1 LPNQGFTRSC
11 AFAMIETLVER
22 IPVVC
27 EYLDVFPDELPG
39 MPPDR
44 DIEFA
49 IELQPGTAPI
59 SKRPYRMPPAK
70 LAELKKQLQ
79 ELLDKGFIHP
89 STSPWGCPALFV
101 KKKDESLRLC
111 VDYRPLNAATIKNKY
126 PLPRIDVL
134 FDQLVGAKVFSKIDL
149 RSGYHQIKIRASDIP
164 KITFSTRYGLYV
176 YLVMSFGLTNAP
188 AYFMYLMNS
197 VFMPELDKFVVVF
210 IDDILVYSKN
220 EDEHIEHLHIVL
232 QRLRDHHLYAKLSKC
247 DFWLREIKFLGHTIS
262 QDGIS
267 VDPEKVQEVMN
278 WKPPTTV
285 RQIRSLLGL
294 AGYYR
299 RFIPDFSRIAKLMT
313 ELLKKGVKYEWS
325 QKCEDAFHTLRQ
337 HLTTAPV
344 LAQHDN
350 TKSFEVYCDAS
361 GTGLGCVLMQNNRVI
376 AYASRAV
383 RPHEQN
389 YPTHDLELAAV
400 VHALKIWRH
409 YLMGAHCNI
418 YTDHKSLKYIITQAD
433 LNMRQRRW
441 LELIK
446 DYDLEVHYHPGK
458 ANVVAD
464 ALSRKAQCNC
474 VSMDSKIATLCDEL
488 CKLNI
493 EVVSSGALSY
503 ISVEPT
509 LHEQIVMAQI
519 GDKGVQ
525 VIKEMIEQDVDKYK
539 CFRQDNKGILWFGD
553 RLVVPKNPELRK
565 KILDEAHLSK
575 FSMHPGSNKMY
586 HDLKSLYW
594 WTRMKREI
602 AKYVSECDTCQRVKV
617 SHLKSAGTLQPLPI
631 PSWKWED
638 ICMDFIMGLPNTS
651 RHHDSIWVIVDRLT
665 KIARFLPVHTTH
677 KIEKYAETYIDQIVR
692 LRGILKTI
700 VSDRGALFVA
710 RFWEQH
716 QKLLG
721 TTVIRSSAYH
731 PQTDGQTERV
741 NQILEDMLRA
751 CVLHY
756 GKNWDKFL
764 SLAEFSYN
772 NSYQSSLKMAPF
784 EALYG
789 RRCRTPL
796 NWSQAGEREI
806 FGPDLVLE
814 AEEKVRVIKKN
825 LEAA

>member
-1 LPNQGFTRSC
+1 
-11 AFAMIETLVER
+11 
-22 IPVVC
+22 
-27 EYLDVFPDELPG
+27 
-39 MPPDR
+39 
-44 DIEFA
+44 
-49 IELQPGTAPI
+49 
-59 SKRPYRMPPAK
+59 
-70 LAELKKQLQ
+70 
-79 ELLDKGFIHP
+79 
-89 STSPWGCPALFV
+89 V

-111 VDYRPLNAATIKNKY
+111 VDCRPLNAVTIKNKY
-126 PLPRIDVL
+126 LLPRIDVL

-164 KITFSTRYGLYV
+164 KTAFSTKYGLYE

-188 AYFMYLMNS
+188 AYFKYLMNS

-220 EDEHIEHLHIVL
+220 EDEHTEHLHIVL
-232 QRLRDHHLYAKLSKC
+232 QRLCDHRLYAKLSKC
-247 DFWLREIKFLGHTIS
+247 DFWLREIKFLCHTIS

-285 RQIRSLLGL
+285 RQIWSFLGL
-294 AGYYR
+294 SGYYR
-299 RFIPDFSRIAKLMT
+299 RFIPDFSRIAKPMT
-313 ELLKKGVKYEWS
+313 ELLKKGVKYDWS
-325 QKCEDAFHTLRQ
+325 QKCEDSFHTLRQ

-344 LAQHDN
+344 LAQPDN
-350 TKSFEVYCDAS
+350 TKSFDVYYNAS
-361 GTGLGCVLMQNNRVI
+361 GTGLGWVLMQDNRVI
-376 AYASRAV
+376 SYASRAL

-418 YTDHKSLKYIITQAD
+418 YTDHKSLKYIFTQAD

-464 ALSRKAQCNC
+464 ALSRKAHCNC
-474 VSMDSKIATLCDEL
+474 VIMDPKIATLCDEL

-493 EVVSSGALSY
+493 EVVSSGTLRY

-509 LHEQIVMAQI
+509 LHEQIVMAQM

-525 VIKEMIEQDVDKYK
+525 IIKEMIEQKVDKYK
-539 CFRQDNKGILWFGD
+539 CFRQESKGVLWFED
-553 RLVVPKNPELRK
+553 RLVVPKNLELRK

-575 FSMHPGSNKMY
+575 FSMHQGSNKMY
-586 HDLKSLYW
+586 HDLRSLYW

-602 AKYVSECDTCQRVKV
+602 AKYVSECDTCQRIKA
-617 SHLKSAGTLQPLPI
+617 SHLKVAGTFQPLPI

-638 ICMDFIMGLPNTS
+638 ICMDFIVGLPNTS

-665 KIARFLPVHTTH
+665 KTAHFLPVHSTH
-677 KIEKYAETYIDQIVR
+677 KTEKYAEIYIDQIVC
-692 LRGILKTI
+692 LHGIPKTI

-710 RFWEQH
+710 RFWEQL
-716 QKLLG
+716 QKSLG

-731 PQTDGQTERV
+731 PQTGGQTERV

-756 GKNWDKFL
+756 GKNWDKCL

-772 NSYQSSLKMAPF
+772 NSYQSNLKMATF
-784 EALYG
+784 EALY
-789 RRCRTPL
+789 RRMKRPQSSGT
-796 NWSQAGEREI
+796 QM
-806 FGPDLVLE
+806 
-814 AEEKVRVIKKN
+814 
-825 LEAA
+825 

>member
-1 LPNQGFTRSC
+1 
-11 AFAMIETLVER
+11 
-22 IPVVC
+22 
-27 EYLDVFPDELPG
+27 
-39 MPPDR
+39 
-44 DIEFA
+44 
-49 IELQPGTAPI
+49 
-59 SKRPYRMPPAK
+59 
-70 LAELKKQLQ
+70 
-79 ELLDKGFIHP
+79 
-89 STSPWGCPALFV
+89 
-101 KKKDESLRLC
+101 
-111 VDYRPLNAATIKNKY
+111 
-126 PLPRIDVL
+126 
-134 FDQLVGAKVFSKIDL
+134 
-149 RSGYHQIKIRASDIP
+149 
-164 KITFSTRYGLYV
+164 
-176 YLVMSFGLTNAP
+176 
-188 AYFMYLMNS
+188 
-197 VFMPELDKFVVVF
+197 
-210 IDDILVYSKN
+210 
-220 EDEHIEHLHIVL
+220 
-232 QRLRDHHLYAKLSKC
+232 
-247 DFWLREIKFLGHTIS
+247 LGQTIS

-267 VDPEKVQEVMN
+267 VDPEKVQEVMD
-278 WKPPTTV
+278 WKPPTTM
-285 RQIRSLLGL
+285 RQIRSFLGL

-299 RFIPDFSRIAKLMT
+299 RFIPDFSRIAKPMT

-325 QKCEDAFHTLRQ
+325 QKCEEAFYTLRQ
-337 HLTTAPV
+337 RLTTAPV
-344 LAQHDN
+344 LAQPDN
-350 TKSFEVYCDAS
+350 TKPFEVYCDAS
-361 GTGLGCVLMQNNRVI
+361 GTRLGCVLIQDNRVI
-376 AYASRAV
+376 AYASRAL

-409 YLMGAHCNI
+409 YLIGAHYNI
-418 YTDHKSLKYIITQAD
+418 YTDHKSLKYIFTQAD

-446 DYDLEVHYHPGK
+446 DYDLEVHYHPSK

-474 VSMDSKIATLCDEL
+474 MTMDSKSTTLCDEL

-493 EVVSSGALSY
+493 EVVSSCALSY

-525 VIKEMIEQDVDKYK
+525 VIKEMIEQKVDKYK
-539 CFRQDNKGILWFGD
+539 CFRQDGKGILWFGD

-575 FSMHPGSNKMY
+575 FSMHTGSNKMY
-586 HDLKSLYW
+586 HDLRSLYW

-602 AKYVSECDTCQRVKV
+602 AKYVSECDTCQRVKA
-617 SHLKSAGTLQPLPI
+617 SHLKVAGTLQPLPI

-638 ICMDFIMGLPNTS
+638 VCMDFIVGLPNTS

-665 KIARFLPVHTTH
+665 KTTHFLLVHTTH
-677 KIEKYAETYIDQIVR
+677 KTEKYAEIYIDQIVR
-692 LRGILKTI
+692 LHGIPKTI
-700 VSDRGALFVA
+700 VSDRGGLFVA
-710 RFWEQH
+710 RFWERLH
-716 QKLLG
+716 KSLG

-756 GKNWDKFL
+756 GKNWDKCL
-764 SLAEFSYN
+764 SLAEFSYY

-796 NWSQAGEREI
+796 NWSQAEEREI

-825 LEAA
+825 LEAAQARLLISAGNPHQHKATKA